1 MDNWTLWY
9 ITAQSVRVV
18 NEESA
23 TFHSEQRN
31 DVIVPIEPRD
41 VVGSYQETDV
51 TRRVVRE
58 RKFDMSMLG
67 SDSAYSS
74 SKVYVSK

>member
-9 ITAQSVRVV
+9 ITAQSVRGA

-23 TFHSEQRN
+23 TSHSEQQD
-31 DVIVPIEPRD
+31 DVIVPIEARA
-41 VVGSYQETDV
+41 VVGSHQETDV
-51 TRRVVRE
+51 TRRIVKE
-58 RKFDMSMLG
+58 RKFDMPLFG
-67 SDSAYSS
+67 GDSAYAS

>member
-9 ITAQSVRVV
+9 ITAQSVRVA

-23 TFHSEQRN
+23 TFHSEQHD
-31 DVIVPIEPRD
+31 DVIVSIESRD
-41 VVGSYQETDV
+41 VVGSHQDTDV
-51 TRRVVRE
+51 TRRIVRE
-58 RKFDMSMLG
+58 RKFDMPLLG
-67 SDSAYSS
+67 SDSAYAS